1 MQVTLILL
9 TALVIRSLLAL
20 GQAPETGQAASAQP
34 GQPAGGISFRL
45 PNISLDMLMAAGTS
59 TETDERLQTLQAG
72 GHDPRKRGFTIQNVE
87 LSFMAAVD
95 PYFNGEAHL
104 VYFIDPV
111 SGESV
116 TEIEEA
122 FLTTQALPLGLQ
134 VKAGQFFTEFGRV
147 NPQHPHQW
155 HWQDQPVINAR
166 LFGPDGMRG
175 PGVRVGWL
183 TPLPWFSELYLGVQ
197 NANGETMASFLAN
210 EEFFAERPV
219 GGRPFVGREVKSLGD
234 LVRLGRWDNFWELGD
249 EASAKVGL
257 CCLSG
262 PNATGP
268 EGRTRITGAD
278 AVLKWRRAANQR
290 GWPFLVF
297 ESEVIRRDYRADRFF
312 SPGPDPTFGAGDG
325 LLLPGTTL
333 RDWGFYAH
341 LLWGFRVNWAAGI
354 RVDYAGGLGNG
365 VAVDFEAGLVGV
377 VDRNADP
384 FRADRLRI
392 SPVLAWHPT
401 EFSRFRLQYNYDR
414 LKAFDRRSAHSI
426 WLGAEIMIGAHAA
439 HKY

>member
-1 MQVTLILL
+1 MQATPIFL
-9 TALVIRSLLAL
+9 TALLIRSLLAS
-20 GQAPETGQAASAQP
+20 GQALEKRLAASAQP

-111 SGESV
+111 SEESV
-116 TEIEEA
+116 TELEEA

-183 TPLPWFSELYLGVQ
+183 TPLPWFSEVYLGLQ

-210 EEFFAERPV
+210 EEFFAERSV
-219 GGRPFVGREVKSLGD
+219 GGRPFVGREVESLGD
-234 LVRLGRWDNFWELGD
+234 LARLGRWDNFWELSD
-249 EASAKVGL
+249 ETSAKVGL
-257 CCLSG
+257 SCLSG

-268 EGRTRITGAD
+268 EGRTRIIGAD

-290 GWPFLVF
+290 GWPFLIF
-297 ESEVIRRDYRADRFF
+297 ESEVMRRDYRADAFF
-312 SPGPDPTFGAGDG
+312 HPGPDGDTG
-325 LLLPGTTL
+325 TRDDLSLPGETL
-333 RDWGFYAH
+333 KDWGFYAH

-354 RVDYAGGLGNG
+354 QVDYAGGSGDG
-365 VAVDFEAGLVGV
+365 VRLDLDSGTAEP
-377 VDRNADP
+377 VDRDLDP
-384 FRADRLRI
+384 FRSDRLRI

-414 LKAFDRRSAHSI
+414 LKDFDRRSAHSV
-426 WLGAEIMIGAHAA
+426 WLGVEIMIGAHAA